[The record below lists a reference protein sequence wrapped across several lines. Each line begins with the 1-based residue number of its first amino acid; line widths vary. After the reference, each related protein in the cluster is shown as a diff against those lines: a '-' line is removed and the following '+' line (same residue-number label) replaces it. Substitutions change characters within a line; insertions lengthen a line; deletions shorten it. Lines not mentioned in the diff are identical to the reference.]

1 MRFEN
6 KVIVVTGATSG
17 IGAVTAEMFA
27 AEGATVILTGRN
39 CERGEKIAKRIINAG
54 NIAPDFIY
62 CDVSELESVQN
73 LHEIIAEK
81 YGKVDVL
88 FNNAGVYITSDLENL
103 EFKDWD
109 HTFRTNVNSVLY
121 MTKSFM
127 DLLISVH
134 GNIINNASVSGLDW
148 GILW

>member
-54 NIAPDFIY
+54 NIAPILY
-62 CDVSELESVQN
+62 
-73 LHEIIAEK
+73 IAM
-81 YGKVDVL
+81 YL
-88 FNNAGVYITSDLENL
+88 N
-103 EFKDWD
+103 
-109 HTFRTNVNSVLY
+109 
-121 MTKSFM
+121 
-127 DLLISVH
+127 
-134 GNIINNASVSGLDW
+134 
-148 GILW
+148 